1 MRRLARIVATAVLST
16 ALLAGASAC
25 GGDDDKPA
33 DGDQEATEFGDLK
46 PEDVRASPAEVSAG
60 FRELN
65 RYIDDLLTKMG
76 SDEPAAAEL
85 QERLLTIWESI
96 LGTVK
101 ANDDAAFSE
110 LDTAIS
116 LLMTVRG
123 TDDKPRAEEA
133 AETVEEV
140 SASYL
145 ERFPGSGTPE
155 ASASPAASDDPDS
168 GSESGSDTGSGS
180 ESDVES
186 DADPPI
192 SY

>member
-1 MRRLARIVATAVLST
+1 MRRLARIVATAVLGM

-25 GGDDDKPA
+25 GDDDKPA

-65 RYIDDLLTKMG
+65 RYIDELLTKMG
-76 SDEPAAAEL
+76 TDEAAAAEL

-133 AETVEEV
+133 AETVEEI

-145 ERFPGSGTPE
+145 DRFPASGTPA
-155 ASASPAASDDPDS
+155 ASASPSPSAD
-168 GSESGSDTGSGS
+168 SESEG

-186 DADPPI
+186 DVDPPI